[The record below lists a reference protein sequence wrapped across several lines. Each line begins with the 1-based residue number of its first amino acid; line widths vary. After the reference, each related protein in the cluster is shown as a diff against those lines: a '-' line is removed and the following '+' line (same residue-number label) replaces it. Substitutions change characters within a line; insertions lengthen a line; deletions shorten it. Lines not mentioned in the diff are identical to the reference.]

1 MSRQHELRQFI
12 CRQSNVTVAMGQPVE
27 LVCHAKGSPKPSVSW
42 YHQLRDEEPILESDS
57 DTLYIP
63 SAQVLDNG
71 EKLLYCHHVVS

>member
-1 MSRQHELRQFI
+1 
-12 CRQSNVTVAMGQPVE
+12 MGQPVE

-71 EKLLYCHHVVS
+71 EKLLYSHYVVS